1 MNLLA
6 KTSSLYIN
14 ELTFVD
20 PLILKNETP
29 YTLLLFHLEKQ
40 ERFFQKEKELQEI
53 EKQIEQLI
61 VNTRLTQTYK
71 NEIYHLTKKINELK
85 MDLYTLQ
92 RRETGVFH
100 YLIHSFNHNLQIACH
115 QELRISSQ
123 KIDYFYEQA
132 KAVQTNPLFEEYLYE
147 KQQKLRK
154 ECVDIQDLLARSTA
168 NLCCIYFRFLAHR
181 ESGNPV

>member
-1 MNLLA
+1 
-6 KTSSLYIN
+6 
-14 ELTFVD
+14 
-20 PLILKNETP
+20 
-29 YTLLLFHLEKQ
+29 LLLFYLEKQ
-40 ERFFQKEKELQEI
+40 DKFVQKEKQLREI

-71 NEIYHLTKKINELK
+71 NEIYHLTKKINALK

-100 YLIHSFNHNLQIACH
+100 YLIHSFNHTLRTACN
-115 QELRISSQ
+115 QELRISNQ
-123 KIDYFYEQA
+123 KMNYFYEQA

-154 ECVDIQDLLARSTA
+154 ECTDLQQQLSHSTA
-168 NLCCIYFRFLAHR
+168 KLCCIYFRFFSQQETVH
-181 ESGNPV
+181 PV